1 MHTVVR
7 RETFHPLA
15 VCISLRESHKRLQS
29 LEAHSRCGTMY
40 LLAGLCLTLMATE
53 VYAQNMDPQRRTA
66 TAPGSSDTAVSLEPL
81 SVTGHRST
89 DDPRGPID
97 GYVAQRSAT
106 ATKTDTPLN
115 ETPQSITVIGRKQL
129 DDLQPHTVSDAIAY
143 AAGVYSTPGPATIGD
158 FFSIRGF
165 DATGTGVYKDEL
177 QLVGYSFS
185 GFQAENFGLERI
197 DVLRGPAAVL
207 FGQGGPGGI
216 INLIT
221 KRPTEVPFGHVET
234 GGGSFGQK
242 YVAFDFGGPSTTDSH
257 WLYRITGIGRQ
268 GGTQVDGVEDNRG
281 YIAPAITYKP
291 DGATSFTLLASF
303 QYDDTGRLSPF
314 LPYYGT
320 VRPQALGLR
329 IPRSFNIADP
339 KLDTFR
345 RTQFHIGYEFEH
357 AFNDTF
363 TFRQNLRYSQVES
376 LDTLLFSGQGYSDAL
391 QTIIPRARYRL
402 TSQARVFNVDNQLT
416 ARFDDGLFGHTFL
429 VGLDYKRYQL
439 HDTQAGSGPVASFD
453 ILAPNYGVPA
463 APIFPYLLNR
473 DAFQQI
479 GIYAQDQI
487 TLTDGLKLVVSGRG
501 DFTTNDVDDK
511 LRNTKT
517 HQEAN
522 IGTQRYALIYNF
534 DSGFA
539 PYLSYST
546 FFNPQVGTNIAGT
559 PYKPVT
565 GDQYE
570 AGLKYQP
577 PASNLSATFALF
589 DLTQSNTL
597 TADPTN
603 PFNQLQIGETRSKG
617 FETQIVANIN
627 RELSLVGS
635 FTTFDIAITRGSIGQ
650 IGKTPVATPS
660 TLASIFVDYTVAT
673 GDLAGFGFGAGLR
686 YVGHS
691 YADALNTFKVPEY
704 ILFDAAVHYVRD
716 GWRFALNVSN
726 IADRRYVG
734 ACSAITSCNYG
745 EVRRFTASVGYRW

>member
-1 MHTVVR
+1 MVMVTDGH
-7 RETFHPLA
+7 
-15 VCISLRESHKRLQS
+15 
-29 LEAHSRCGTMY
+29 
-40 LLAGLCLTLMATE
+40 
-53 VYAQNMDPQRRTA
+53 AQNMVAQQRPVTTSA
-66 TAPGSSDTAVSLEPL
+66 SAEAAVSLETL
-81 SVTGHRST
+81 SVTGQSSH

-97 GYVAQRSAT
+97 GYVARRAAT
-106 ATKTDTPLN
+106 ATKTNTPLN

-129 DDLQPHTVSDAIAY
+129 DDLRPHTVSDAIAY
-143 AAGVYSTPGPATIGD
+143 TAGVYSTHGPATVGD

-165 DATGTGVYKDEL
+165 DATGTGVYKDGL
-177 QLVGYSFS
+177 QLLGYSFS
-185 GFQAENFGLERI
+185 GFQGENFGLERI

-221 KRPTEVPFGHVET
+221 KRPTEVPFGHVEA

-242 YVAFDFGGPSTTDSH
+242 YLAFDLGGPSSTDPH
-257 WLYRITGIGRQ
+257 WFYRVTGLGRQ
-268 GGTQVDGVEDNRG
+268 GGTQVDGVDDNRG

-291 DGATSFTLLASF
+291 DGATSFTLLAGF

-329 IPRSFNIADP
+329 IPRSYNIADP

-345 RTQFHIGYEFEH
+345 RTQFHVGYEFEH

-376 LDTLLFSGQGYSDAL
+376 LDTLLFSGQGYSDAR

-402 TSQARVFNVDNQLT
+402 TSQARLFNVDNQLV
-416 ARFDDGLFGHTFL
+416 ARFNDGFFAHTFL
-429 VGLDYKRYQL
+429 VGLDYKQYQL
-439 HDTQAGSGPVASFD
+439 HDTQAGSGPATSFD
-453 ILAPNYGVPA
+453 ILAPRYGVPA
-463 APIFPYLLNR
+463 PPVFPYLVNR

-479 GIYAQDQI
+479 GLYAQDQI
-487 TLTDGLKLVVSGRG
+487 DLTDRLKLVVGGRG

-511 LRNTKT
+511 LRATRT
-517 HQEAN
+517 RQEAN
-522 IGTQRYALIYNF
+522 VATQRYALIYNF
-534 DSGFA
+534 DHGLA

-546 FFNPQVGTNIAGT
+546 FFNPQVGTNFGGT
-559 PYKPVT
+559 PFKPVT

-577 PASNLSATFALF
+577 PDNRFSATFALF

-635 FTTFDIAITRGSIGQ
+635 FTAFDIAITRGLDSQ
-650 IGKTPVATPS
+650 IGKIPVATPS
-660 TLASIFVDYTVAT
+660 TLTSVFADYTIAT
-673 GDLAGFGFGAGLR
+673 GSFAGFGVGAGLR
-686 YVGHS
+686 YVGNS
-691 YADALNTFKVPEY
+691 YADAFNTLKVPEY
-704 ILFDAAVHYVRD
+704 VLFDSAIHYARD

-726 IADRRYVG
+726 MADRRYVG
-734 ACSAITSCNYG
+734 SCSSISSCNYG
-745 EVRRFTASVGYRW
+745 EERRFTASVGYRW

>member
-1 MHTVVR
+1 MLMTSGSHARDVMDRQSPT
-7 RETFHPLA
+7 T
-15 VCISLRESHKRLQS
+15 IS
-29 LEAHSRCGTMY
+29 APP
-40 LLAGLCLTLMATE
+40 E
-53 VYAQNMDPQRRTA
+53 V
-66 TAPGSSDTAVSLEPL
+66 SVSLDTL
-81 SVTGHRST
+81 SVTGQRPD

-97 GYVAQRSAT
+97 GYVARRAAT
-106 ATKTDTPLN
+106 ATKTNTPLN
-115 ETPQSITVIGRKQL
+115 ETPQSLTVIGRKQI

-165 DATGTGVYKDEL
+165 DATATGVYKDGL

-242 YVAFDFGGPSTTDSH
+242 YLAFDFGGPSTTDGH

-268 GGTQVDGVEDNRG
+268 GGTQVDGVDDDRG

-291 DGATSFTLLASF
+291 DGATSFTLLGSF

-320 VRPQALGLR
+320 VRPQALRLR
-329 IPRSFNIADP
+329 IPRSFNVADP

-345 RTQFHIGYEFEH
+345 RTQFHVGYEFEH
-357 AFNDTF
+357 AFDDTL
-363 TFRQNLRYSQVES
+363 TFRQNLRYSQVET

-391 QTIIPRARYRL
+391 QTMIPRARYRL
-402 TSQARVFNVDNQLT
+402 TSQARVFNVDNQLV
-416 ARFDDGLFGHTFL
+416 ARFEDGLFGHTFL
-429 VGLDYKRYQL
+429 VGLDYKDYRL
-439 HDTQAGSGPVASFD
+439 HDTQAGSGAAASFD
-453 ILAPNYGVPA
+453 ILAPSYGVPG
-463 APIFPYLLNR
+463 PPVYPYLLNR
-473 DAFQQI
+473 DAFQQL

-487 TLTDGLKLVVSGRG
+487 KLTDGLKLVVSGRG
-501 DFTTNDVDDK
+501 DYTTNDVDDR
-511 LRNTKT
+511 LRNTRT
-517 HQEAN
+517 HQEADVA
-522 IGTQRYALIYNF
+522 TQRYALIYNF
-534 DSGFA
+534 DDGLA

-546 FFNPQVGTNIAGT
+546 FFNPQVGTNIAGA
-559 PYKPVT
+559 PFKPVT

-577 PASNLSATFALF
+577 PDYDLSATFALF

-597 TADPTN
+597 MVDPAN
-603 PFNQLQIGETRSKG
+603 PFSQLQIGETRSKG
-617 FETQIVANIN
+617 FEAQIVANVD
-627 RELSLVGS
+627 RGLSLVAS
-635 FTTFDIAITRGSIGQ
+635 FTTFDISITRGVVGQ
-650 IGKTPVATPS
+650 IGKTPVATPT
-660 TLASIFVDYTVAT
+660 TLASLFADYTLGT
-673 GDLAGFGFGAGLR
+673 GSLSGFGFGSGFR

-691 YADALNTFKVPEY
+691 YADTLNAFKVPDY
-704 ILFDAAVHYVRD
+704 VLFDAAVHYVKN

-734 ACSAITSCNYG
+734 ACSSINACNYG
-745 EVRRFTASVGYRW
+745 EARRFTASVGYRW